1 MSKDKIKVV
10 VSTSTNIRF
19 ITALPAEL
27 TIAKALPLLLNKY
40 KAVVRENLG
49 DHHELLENN
58 WISQI
63 TAGGCLISREEVVGE
78 LFDNNSEI

>member
-1 MSKDKIKVV
+1 V
-10 VSTSTNIRF
+10 VSTSTSIRF
-19 ITALPAEL
+19 ITVVPGEL
-27 TIAKALPLLLNKY
+27 TIAKALPVIMSKY

-49 DHHELLENN
+49 DHHELLEGN

-78 LFDNNSEI
+78 IFDNNNEV